1 MIKANIRVKRIH
13 EVKAMGKSTSQ
24 NRREQ
29 PIPHNRVFPQR
40 NSDWKKKKKINPTN
54 LESRSN
60 KTQMENN
67 HKGSE
72 KKRTPVN

>member
-40 NSDWKKKKKINPTN
+40 NSDERKSRGINERN
-54 LESRSN
+54 QELEW
-60 KTQMENN
+60 
-67 HKGSE
+67 G
-72 KKRTPVN
+72 